1 MKLKRFFSSWAAVGM
16 IVLLFL
22 LLALLGYSPGPND
35 VKVVLPVSTP
45 QSEEQEISFPF
56 LESKREEFRVVR
68 VIDGDTIE
76 IEGGLKVRYIGID
89 APETVH
95 PSRGEECYGREATQA
110 NEELVLGKTARLEP
124 DVSQTDQFGRL
135 LRYVFVDDGQGGEIF
150 VNLYLVEQGFA
161 HSSSFPPDISRQEEL
176 RLAEREAREQKRGLW
191 GEVCLN
197 WQPPEITLGAE
208 TGCVIKGNISYS
220 TGEKIYH
227 LPGCGSYDKTVINQS
242 AGERWFCSE
251 QDAQAAGWRR
261 AKNCP

>member
-1 MKLKRFFSSWAAVGM
+1 MKLKRSFSSWAAVGT

-22 LLALLGYSPGPND
+22 LLALLGNSPRPNGA
-35 VKVVLPVSTP
+35 VVVSPEPTYP
-45 QSEEQEISFPF
+45 PKEQEIPSSFF
-56 LESKREEFRVVR
+56 ETRSEEFRVVR

-191 GEVCLN
+191 GEVC
-197 WQPPEITLGAE
+197 
-208 TGCVIKGNISYS
+208 SS
-220 TGEKIYH
+220 
-227 LPGCGSYDKTVINQS
+227 
-242 AGERWFCSE
+242 
-251 QDAQAAGWRR
+251 
-261 AKNCP
+261 